1 MITAGIDIGTTSISA
16 VLWDAKAKKQLDS
29 KTIPNNTRIKT
40 EAFMHEQDAQKI
52 ISVCLE
58 VIGQWKAAYPQI
70 GRIGI
75 TGQMHGIVY
84 VGQEGNLLSSL
95 ITWQDERGNQPYKDG
110 VSYARYL
117 QDQTGYPMSTGYG
130 LTTHFCQTV
139 QNRIPEGAS
148 RICTIMDYLAM
159 VLCKEKEP
167 VIHPSNAA
175 SLGLFDIQGCRFDE
189 EAVRR
194 AGMDPSF
201 LPKVIS
207 GEQVIGTMADGTEVL
222 IPIGDNQAGTYAVL
236 TNPKDVLVN
245 LGTSSQISMI
255 CDRYTIK
262 PGLECRPYVKG
273 KYLLLYAGLCGGVS
287 FAMLNNFFQEV
298 CRIFSAEASK
308 EEVYARMMEE
318 AEKACSNPDALTVST
333 LFRGKRSDP
342 SLRGSVTN
350 IDMNNFTPG
359 NLILGFYRGVI
370 GELMEAYRQMEAAE
384 NGGELLLGGNA
395 LRRNPLLRR
404 LCGEMFGR
412 KVRLLELKEEAA
424 LGAAF
429 LAADEAASR

>member
-16 VLWDAKAKKQLDS
+16 VLWDAETKRQLDA
-29 KTIPNNTRIKT
+29 KTISNDTRIKT
-40 EAFMHEQDAQKI
+40 QSCEHEQDAQKI
-52 ISVCLE
+52 IAVCQD
-58 VIGQWKAAYPQI
+58 VIRQWKAAYPQI

-84 VGQEGNLLSSL
+84 VGQEGNLLSNL
-95 ITWQDERGNQPYKDG
+95 ITWQDERGNQTYKDG

-117 QDQTGYPMSTGYG
+117 QDKTGYPMSTGFG
-130 LTTHFCQTV
+130 LTTHFCQTG
-139 QNRIPEGAS
+139 QNRIPEGAV

-159 VLCKEKEP
+159 TLCGQKEP

-175 SLGLFDIQGCRFDE
+175 GLGLFDIPGCRFDE

-194 AGMDPSF
+194 VGMDPSF
-201 LPKVIS
+201 LPRVIT
-207 GEQVIGTMADGTEVL
+207 GEQVMGTMADGTEVL
-222 IPIGDNQAGTYAVL
+222 VPIGDNQAGTYAVL
-236 TNPKDVLVN
+236 TNPADVLVN
-245 LGTSSQISMI
+245 LGTSSQISII
-255 CDRYTIK
+255 CDSYTQK

-287 FAMLNNFFQEV
+287 FAMLNEFFQEV
-298 CRIFSAEASK
+298 CRTFSAETTK

-318 AEKACSNPDALTVST
+318 AEKAYSNSDALEVST

-350 IDMNNFTPG
+350 INMNNFTPG

-370 GELMEAYRQMEAAE
+370 GELLEAYRQMEVPE
-384 NGGELLLGGNA
+384 NGGDLLLGGNA
-395 LRRNPLLRR
+395 LRRNPFLRR
-404 LCGEMFGR
+404 LCEETFGR
-412 KVRLLELKEEAA
+412 KARLLELKEEAA
-424 LGAAF
+424 LGVAL
-429 LAADEAASR
+429 LAAGEV